1 MANTFECNICLT
13 QKRKRTNN
21 HWTCGKCNNTQCIEC
36 VIPLINSYD
45 GLLKIKCPCCRANV
59 VFVDIVRGN
68 RIYTKNFKVLHGML
82 DALYKELDDDLS
94 DEEEV
99 REIIISE

>member
-36 VIPLINSYD
+36 VIPLIKSYD

-68 RIYTKNFKVLHGML
+68 RIYTKNFV
-82 DALYKELDDDLS
+82 
-94 DEEEV
+94 
-99 REIIISE
+99 II